1 MISSWIVKILV
12 GLALAGLLVVELGS
26 PLLTRATVDGSAHSA
41 ADDAAHEM
49 SQSHNQDQARALA
62 EQDAAADGARLE
74 QFGIDDQG
82 TVHVTLSKQARS
94 YVLHNFEPTRDWY
107 NVRVSATAVPK

>member
-1 MISSWIVKILV
+1 VIGSWIIKLVV

-26 PLLTRATVDGSAHSA
+26 PVLTRATLDGSAHSA

-49 SQSHNQDQARALA
+49 FQSHNQDQAKAIALHDA
-62 EQDAAADGARLE
+62 EGDGAQLE
-74 QFGIDDQG
+74 GFGIDDQG
-82 TVHVTLSKQARS
+82 TVHVTLFKQARS
-94 YVLHNFEPTRDWY
+94 YVLHKFEPTRDWY

>member
-1 MISSWIVKILV
+1 MITSWIVKIVV
-12 GLALAGLLVVELGS
+12 GLAVAAFLVVELGS
-26 PLLTRATVDGSAHSA
+26 PLLTRATLDGSAHSA

-49 SQSHNQDQARALA
+49 FQSHNQDQAKALA
-62 EQDAAADGARLE
+62 LKDATDDGAQLE

-82 TVHVTLSKQARS
+82 TVHVTLFKQARS
-94 YVLHNFEPTRDWY
+94 YVLHKFEPTRNWY

>member
-1 MISSWIVKILV
+1 MITSWIVKIVV
-12 GLALAGLLVVELGS
+12 GLAVAAFLVVELGS
-26 PLLTRATVDGSAHSA
+26 PLLTRATLDGSAHSA
-41 ADDAAHEM
+41 ADDAAHDM
-49 SQSHNQDQARALA
+49 FQSHNPDQAKALA
-62 EQDAAADGARLE
+62 QKDATDDGAQLE

-94 YVLHNFEPTRDWY
+94 YVLHKFEPTRNWY